1 MPLDGRAHLAS
12 GGVVDDNDRL
22 QREGEAQQA
31 QATEKLRA
39 LRKEL
44 CEGEEVRQVVRPLSP
59 VHCAMRG
66 EWFWWSLAT
75 APALVYLLGIGDA
88 MPQANAALWLLL

>member
-1 MPLDGRAHLAS
+1 MRIGTIDLNKLRSVNDKALGL
-12 GGVVDDNDRL
+12 GKELVGVLVDNDRL

-44 CEGEEVRQVVRPLSP
+44 
-59 VHCAMRG
+59 
-66 EWFWWSLAT
+66 
-75 APALVYLLGIGDA
+75 DA
-88 MPQANAALWLLL
+88 QQHEARARVFQEKERAAQTSKSERNS